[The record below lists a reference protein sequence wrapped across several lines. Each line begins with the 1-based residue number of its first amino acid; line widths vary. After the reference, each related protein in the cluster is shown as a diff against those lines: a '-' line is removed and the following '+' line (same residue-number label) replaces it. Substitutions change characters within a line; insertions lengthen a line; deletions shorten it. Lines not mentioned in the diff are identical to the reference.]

1 MIEINF
7 FLVSVWYR
15 LKKSDQTRRSKPEKG
30 ERETK
35 DHVEKDCRKRER
47 QGGMEGLHCSH
58 GGGTPQG
65 GLGGQRDGLMCLG
78 RHVGATSDD
87 DDETMI

>member
-1 MIEINF
+1 M
-7 FLVSVWYR
+7 WYR
-15 LKKSDQTRRSKPEKG
+15 LKKPDQTRRSKPEKG

-47 QGGMEGLHCSH
+47 QGRMEELHCCH

-87 DDETMI
+87 DDDETMI